1 MEKAVA
7 IYEKVWQLLKKSMP
21 NSKTD
26 PLAIASANPH
36 VGDLMDEY
44 NRSMVNSSQGNLVTK
59 FDNIRFARWQGQT
72 DDGKKHS
79 ESRPEGS
86 PAWPFEGS
94 SDVRTRLIDS
104 TCNELTTLLCAAFEK
119 AEIRAN
125 PNELS
130 DASVSSIATTLLRW
144 VRDCKMPQQ
153 LRKEAELAAQYAFQY
168 GWTAFF
174 VGWQQNIS
182 KRTQT
187 ITMDEVIQMAQ
198 QSGIP
203 ALLELPNMI
212 MTAPEQAAGMIAM
225 ALSGIDEKE
234 AKRMVSELAATGQS
248 SYSEEYVSRNL
259 PEIVALKP
267 WDEIVF
273 PPEAADLQRARVIFR
288 RTWMSEVELRE
299 KITTEGW
306 NPDWVERALQQI
318 GRNSSLYNINLLP
331 TTTMLVYNGL
341 NYSNMVEVV
350 YCYTKSMD
358 GDAPAIFY
366 TVICP
371 QSTSNRYEDASAYA
385 IHERLDYAH
394 GEYPFVEFR
403 REQLRRAVVDTR
415 GIPELASTDQDE
427 IKAQHDSIRDYTAFS
442 TLPPI
447 KVVKRIGAINKV
459 GPGIALPVT
468 NQSDYTFMDPP
479 AREPSTAF
487 NLISRVETSHAA
499 YFGTANVGVPQIKT
513 QMLQQALVNSWLMS
527 WRSVFRQMFALCCQ
541 YMSSAEIQRITGG
554 ALPQNLSEIHN
565 EFDLNVRFDV
575 MNMDREYV
583 AQKIQFLT
591 QISQLDSGG
600 VLNRN
605 RLTEMMIQ
613 AIAPEMAQELILN
626 QEQASQKMFKDVQS
640 DISLMLL
647 GNEALYQEND
657 PTAQTKL
664 QYAQQIMQSN
674 PKAQA
679 ALQQDQSFQALF
691 ENYVKSL
698 QMSIMQQQNAQI
710 GRIGVAPVQ
719 K

>member
-1 MEKAVA
+1 
-7 IYEKVWQLLKKSMP
+7 MP

-26 PLAIASANPH
+26 SLAIASSVPNI
-36 VGDLMDEY
+36 GDLMGEY
-44 NRSMVNSSQGNLVTK
+44 NRAMVNSSQGNLVTK
-59 FDNIRFARWQGQT
+59 FDNIRFARWSGQT

-86 PAWPFEGS
+86 PAWPFEGA
-94 SDVRTRLIDS
+94 SDVRNRIIDS
-104 TCNELTTLLCAAFEK
+104 TCNELTSLLCAAFERCD
-119 AEIRAN
+119 IRAN

-130 DASVSSIATTLLRW
+130 DSAISSIATTLLRW
-144 VRDCKMPQQ
+144 VRDSKMPQQ
-153 LRKEAELAAQYAFQY
+153 LRKEAELAAQYALQY

-174 VGWQQNIS
+174 IGWQQHIS
-182 KRTQT
+182 KRTQS
-187 ITMDEVIQMAQ
+187 ITMDQVIQIAQ

-203 ALLELPNMI
+203 ELMDLPNMI
-212 MTAPEQAAGMIAM
+212 MTAPEQAAGMIQM
-225 ALSGIDEKE
+225 AVSGVDAKE
-234 AKRMVSELAATGQS
+234 SLRMVTELATTGQTT
-248 SYSEEYVSRNL
+248 YSEEYVSRNL

-306 NPDWVERALQQI
+306 NPDWVERALQQL
-318 GRNSSLYNINLLP
+318 GKNSSLYNINLLP
-331 TTTMLVYNGL
+331 TTNMLVYNGL
-341 NYSNMVEVV
+341 NYSNMVEIV

-371 QSTSNRYEDASAYA
+371 QATSNRFEDSSSYA

-468 NQSDYTFMDPP
+468 NQNDYTFMEPP

-487 NLISRVETSHAA
+487 NLIARVEASHAA
-499 YFGTANVGVPQIKT
+499 YFGTVNALVPPART
-513 QMLQQALVNSWLMS
+513 QMAQQTLVNSWLMT
-527 WRSVFRQMFALCCQ
+527 WRTVFRQMFSLCCQ
-541 YMSSAEIQRITGG
+541 YMPAQEIQRITGG
-554 ALPQNLSEIHN
+554 TLPQNLSEIHN

-575 MNMDREYV
+575 MNMDKEYV
-583 AQKIQFLT
+583 AQKIDFLT
-591 QISQLDSGG
+591 KISQLDSGG

-613 AIAPEMAQELILN
+613 AIAPEMAGELIMN
-626 QEQASQKMFKDVQS
+626 QAQASQKMFKDVQT
-640 DISLMLL
+640 DIGMMLL

-664 QYAQQIMQSN
+664 QYAQQVIQSN
-674 PKAQA
+674 PKAQG
-679 ALQQDQSFQALF
+679 ALQNDENFQALF
-691 ENYVKSL
+691 QNYVKSL
-698 QMSIMQQQNAQI
+698 QMSVMQQQNAQI
-710 GRIGVAPVQ
+710 GRIGVTPVQ
-719 K
+719 QQSA